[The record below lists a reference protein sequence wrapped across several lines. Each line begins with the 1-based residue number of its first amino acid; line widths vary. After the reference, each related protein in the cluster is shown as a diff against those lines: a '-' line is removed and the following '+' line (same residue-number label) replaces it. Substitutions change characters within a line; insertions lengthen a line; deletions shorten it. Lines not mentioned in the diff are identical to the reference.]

1 MLDDDLVSIGG
12 ERTEPEV
19 SCTVITSV
27 DDLSFADF
35 HPIWTLWRER
45 HDGNSLPGRSAFL
58 IEEFLPWV
66 RNIGMMQPVGDPMR
80 LKIRLTS
87 ATMMDLNRRNVTD
100 CFIDEISPAETIDQI
115 MAPYMAAAAER
126 RAVTQSLVLDIGFH
140 RSWLE
145 VMVMPLAENGTDVDY
160 FAIALFLSNRKPS
173 PYEPGL
179 LTRYLTR
186 NSREDGER

>member
-1 MLDDDLVSIGG
+1 MLDDELVSIGG
-12 ERTEPEV
+12 SKSEPEV
-19 SCTVITSV
+19 ACTVVTSLA
-27 DDLSFADF
+27 DLCFAEF
-35 HPIWTLWRER
+35 RPIWELWQER
-45 HDGNSLPGRSAFL
+45 RDGDRLPARSAFL

-87 ATMMDLNRRNVTD
+87 ATMMDLNRRNVTN

-115 MAPYMAAAAER
+115 MAPYLAAAAER
-126 RAVTQSLVLDIGFH
+126 KAVTQSLVLDIGYH

-145 VMVMPLAENGTDVDY
+145 VLVMPLAENGTDVDY
-160 FAIALFLSNRKPS
+160 FAIALFLSDRKPS

-179 LTRYLTR
+179 LTRYLTTA
-186 NSREDGER
+186 SREDGER